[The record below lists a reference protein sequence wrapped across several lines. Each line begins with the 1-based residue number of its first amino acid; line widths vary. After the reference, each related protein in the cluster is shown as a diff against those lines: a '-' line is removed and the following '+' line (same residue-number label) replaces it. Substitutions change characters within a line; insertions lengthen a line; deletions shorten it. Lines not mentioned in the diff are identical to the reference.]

1 MVPVDARRFTADVA
15 LLTHLEGT
23 VGNAN
28 ERVIVLA
35 NRAPVRHERCG
46 GRVVS
51 TRSASGLVTAL
62 EPLLEKYS
70 GTWVAHAAGSADT
83 DVVDTLGGIGVPPA
97 NPRYRVRYVPL
108 RTGEFQ
114 GYYYGFA
121 NEGLWPLCHTAGV
134 APTFRRGDFEK
145 YREVNAKFA

>member
-1 MVPVDARRFTADVA
+1 MVPADARRFTADVA

-83 DVVDTLGGIGVPPA
+83 DVVDTLGGTLWCVVC
-97 NPRYRVRYVPL
+97 NL
-108 RTGEFQ
+108 RIKS
-114 GYYYGFA
+114 A
-121 NEGLWPLCHTAGV
+121 
-134 APTFRRGDFEK
+134 K
-145 YREVNAKFA
+145 YNQQCSSSDSIKCMQSNL